1 MTSYFAV
8 LEIITFDTK
17 QKGCV
22 MEFHLGADDDL
33 VNGIIRDAQ
42 RGLGSTI
49 TKVVS
54 GEIQAE
60 NTFYFQASQPI
71 PLHKLLHMF
80 RTREYK
86 LNSVIPV
93 GVENGEKYIFSMP
106 AAAMESCNVM

>member
-1 MTSYFAV
+1 MTLYFAV

-33 VNGIIRDAQ
+33 VNGIIHDAQ
-42 RGLGSTI
+42 RGGSTI